1 MTGEVRARRSD
12 IEGIE
17 YSAEYEHGEKRREI
31 IRIAAAEIRLSA
43 LLFRKNMLSAS
54 VYEPVISI

>member
-31 IRIAAAEIRLSA
+31 IRIAAAEIRPKRPA
-43 LLFRKNMLSAS
+43 FQEKYAQRQR
-54 VYEPVISI
+54 I